1 VQYVLDYWSMTQA
14 SLSELSF
21 EQAISELEQIVRQ
34 LEQGDISLEQSIA
47 HYTRGTALKSHCQHL
62 LQQAK
67 LQVEQIMASP
77 SGDITTVPFAT
88 TS

>member
-1 VQYVLDYWSMTQA
+1 MTET
-14 SLSELSF
+14 SLQEVSF

-47 HYTRGTALKSHCQHL
+47 HYTRGTALKAHCQQL
-62 LQQAK
+62 LQRAK
-67 LQVEQIMASP
+67 LQVEQIMVTS
-77 SGDITTVPFAT
+77 SGEVSVAPFNV